1 MKRQPLHLSLPTSHL
16 SHPGP
21 VKRLLATLLLTA
33 TLTIQAAVVRPAPD
47 LTFPGP
53 SDRAKSLKSLR
64 GQPVVLLIADSPNTR
79 AYRKQLKELREIYS
93 QFASR
98 QVVFIAAFKD
108 GSTEPVKSNVPFAIA
123 NNGAAVA
130 GAYGVQDDFSLVVI
144 GKDGN
149 VDYQTEKPAAA
160 QRIRDVIQNSFAV
173 QEAARKET
181 PR

>member
-1 MKRQPLHLSLPTSHL
+1 
-16 SHPGP
+16 
-21 VKRLLATLLLTA
+21 VKRLLLTLLL
-33 TLTIQAAVVRPAPD
+33 LTSVAAQAAVVRPAPD
-47 LTFPGP
+47 FTFPGP
-53 SDRAKSLKSLR
+53 SNRAKNLRSLR
-64 GQPVVLLIADSPNTR
+64 DQPVVLLIADSPRTG
-79 AYRKQLKELREIYS
+79 AFRKQLKQLREIYS

-108 GSTEPVKSNVPFAIA
+108 GSMEPVQSNVPFAIA

-130 GAYGVQDDFSLVVI
+130 GAYGVQDDFALVVI

-149 VDYQTEKPAAA
+149 VDYQSEKPAAA

-173 QEAARKET
+173 QEAARKEV